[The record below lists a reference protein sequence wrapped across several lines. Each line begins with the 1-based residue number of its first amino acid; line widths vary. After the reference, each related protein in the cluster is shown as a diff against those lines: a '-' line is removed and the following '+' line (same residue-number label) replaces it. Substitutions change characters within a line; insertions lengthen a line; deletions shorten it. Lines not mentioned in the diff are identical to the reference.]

1 MVSKSIENLSLED
14 LTYLDKLLH
23 KEFSQQCSNSTQ
35 WRSKNGYNDP
45 NDKTNTLRKLMEAV
59 QSQKK
64 ILTMPKW

>member
-1 MVSKSIENLSLED
+1 MVTSKISQLSESD
-14 LTYLDKLLH
+14 LDYLDDLLH
-23 KEFSQQCSNSTQ
+23 KEFSKQCRNTTQ

-45 NDKTNTLRKLMEAV
+45 NDRTQTLRRLMEAV